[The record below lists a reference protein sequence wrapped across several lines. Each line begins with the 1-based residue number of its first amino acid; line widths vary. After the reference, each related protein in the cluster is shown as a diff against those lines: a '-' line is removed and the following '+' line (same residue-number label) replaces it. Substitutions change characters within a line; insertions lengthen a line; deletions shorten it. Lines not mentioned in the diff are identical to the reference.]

1 MAVEHIL
8 SGNHLRFA
16 NKYRVC
22 DLNFFVSTPKNIQ
35 TEFSSAATC
44 HLPLARFQLP
54 VSVFCFLSLL
64 FRFCAL
70 CFSRLFR
77 FRAGASFIVLVFVTL
92 FRRFS
97 LIFVAFSPSNKNR
110 RPLSVVNFKATPHP
124 LPPIPTHVFCFV
136 CSVIE
141 AAKGSVYS
149 ATLLHTADLKLSL
162 RRALH
167 LFGTRDFA

>member
-22 DLNFFVSTPKNIQ
+22 DLNFSVSPPKTAKQN
-35 TEFSSAATC
+35 SAQLSC

-54 VSVFCFLSLL
+54 VSVFCFLSQL
-64 FRFCAL
+64 FRFCTL

-77 FRAGASFIVLVFVTL
+77 FVAGASFIVLVFVTL

-110 RPLSVVNFKATPHP
+110 RPLSVVNFKATPP
-124 LPPIPTHVFCFV
+124 FLYP
-136 CSVIE
+136 
-141 AAKGSVYS
+141 
-149 ATLLHTADLKLSL
+149 
-162 RRALH
+162 ALH
-167 LFGTRDFA
+167 PCLLFCLLGYRRFRL